1 MLKKNTNLKL
11 YEKGLFFLSLGGIG
25 EIGANCYLYCCDGKW
40 IMIDLGLSFADEQFP
55 GVDLLVPKIQFI
67 EEIKDNLEAV
77 IISHGHEDHAG
88 AVAYLA
94 DHIKCPVYA
103 SSFAK
108 LLIQNRLKEFGKL
121 DTIELIEFDSSQNI
135 SLNNFNLRFIDTT
148 HSIPQ
153 PKAIVIETSYG
164 NLLHTADWK
173 IDNNPTLGEPFS
185 KNSFI
190 NLGNEGVLALIGD
203 STNADVPGYS
213 GSESEVRE
221 ELQQVFSRYT
231 NRIVVTCFS
240 SNIARIINIV
250 HAAKKNNRKI
260 ALIGRSMKKNI
271 DAAMKSG
278 LIDNNNIFISEE
290 EASLIPK
297 ENLVIIC
304 TGSQGEKRSALYRIA
319 YNSHRNI
326 HLEKDDVVIF
336 SSKDIPGN
344 EKTINALKN
353 LLIRQRIEII
363 TADDDL
369 VHVSGHGHAEE
380 IKQMYSW
387 TKPYISIPVHGEPMH
402 LASHKKISEA
412 SQVPVTK
419 ILQNGKCLKI
429 APGECSIVDNIET
442 GKLIVEG
449 KYLYNSDSNF
459 IKDRR
464 KYSFEGLVMISILLN
479 SDYSIDKNIQLSL
492 IGLPNEQLNS
502 IKEEFKNEFVK
513 NFTKLNNDQKSSDQN
528 VTEIIR
534 KSLKFVLKN
543 ILQKKPEI
551 QIHLIRK

>member
-1 MLKKNTNLKL
+1 MLKKNTNFKL
-11 YEKGLFFLSLGGIG
+11 YEKGLYFLSLGGIG

-55 GVDLLVPKIQFI
+55 GVDLLVPKIKFI
-67 EEIKDNLEAV
+67 EEIKDNLV
-77 IISHGHEDHAG
+77 GIIISHGHEDHSG

-94 DHIKCPVYA
+94 DKINCPVYA

-108 LLIQNRLKEFGKL
+108 LLIENRLKEFGKL
-121 DTIELIEFDSSQNI
+121 NSIDLIEFDSTKNL
-135 SLNNFNLRFIDTT
+135 SLDNFNLRFIDTT

-153 PKAIVIETSYG
+153 PQAIVIETQYG

-173 IDNNPTLGEPFS
+173 IDDKPTLGNTFN

-190 NLGNEGVLALIGD
+190 ELGNQEVLALIGD
-203 STNADVPGYS
+203 STNANIPGFS
-213 GSESEVRE
+213 GSEDEVKN
-221 ELQQVFSRYT
+221 ELKQVFSRYI

-250 HAAKKNNRKI
+250 DAAKKNNRKI

-271 DAAMKSG
+271 EAAVKSR
-278 LIDNNNIFISEE
+278 LIEDNDIFISEE

-326 HLEKDDVVIF
+326 NLEKDDVVIF
-336 SSKDIPGN
+336 SSRDIPGN
-344 EKTINALKN
+344 EKSINDLKN
-353 LLIRQRIEII
+353 LLIRQRVEII

-369 VHVSGHGHAEE
+369 VHVSGHGYAEE
-380 IKQMYSW
+380 IKLMYNW
-387 TKPYISIPVHGEPMH
+387 VKPYLSIPIHGEPVH

-412 SQVPVTK
+412 SQVPITK

-429 APGECSIVDNIET
+429 APGDCSIVDNIET

-449 KYLYNSDSNF
+449 KYLYDSDSDF
-459 IKDRR
+459 IRDRR
-464 KYSFEGLVMISILLN
+464 KYSYEGIAMISILIN
-479 SDYSIDKNIQLSL
+479 NDHSIDNNIQLSL
-492 IGLPNEQLNS
+492 IGLSNEELIT
-502 IKEEFKNEFVK
+502 IKEEFKIEFIE
-513 NFTKLNNDQKSSDQN
+513 NYIKLNDNQKSSDQN
-528 VTEIIR
+528 VIDMIR
-534 KSLKFVLKN
+534 KNLKFVLKN

>member
-1 MLKKNTNLKL
+1 MLKTKTNLKL

-40 IMIDLGLSFADEQFP
+40 IMVDLGLSFADEQFP
-55 GVDLLVPKIQFI
+55 GVDLLVPKIKFI
-67 EEIKDNLEAV
+67 DEIKENLVAV
-77 IISHGHEDHAG
+77 VISHGHEDHAG

-94 DHIKCPVYA
+94 DHIKCPIYA

-108 LLIQNRLKEFGKL
+108 LLIENRLKEFGKL
-121 DTIELIEFDSSQNI
+121 NSVDLIEFDSSQNI
-135 SLNNFNLRFIDTT
+135 TLDKFNLRFIDTT

-153 PKAIVIETSYG
+153 PQAIVIETTYG

-173 IDNNPTLGEPFS
+173 IDNKPTLGSVFS
-185 KNSFI
+185 KNPFI

-213 GSESEVRE
+213 GSESEVRD
-221 ELQQVFSRYT
+221 ELQQVFSRYI

-260 ALIGRSMKKNI
+260 ALIGRSMIKNI
-271 DAAMKSG
+271 EVAIKSK
-278 LIDNNNIFISEE
+278 LIEDNNIFISEE

-336 SSKDIPGN
+336 SSRDIPGN
-344 EKTINALKN
+344 EKSINALKN
-353 LLIRQRIEII
+353 LLIRQRVEII

-380 IKQMYSW
+380 IKQLYNW

-412 SQVPVTK
+412 SQVPITK

-429 APGECSIVDNIET
+429 APGDCCVVDNIDT
-442 GKLIVEG
+442 GKFIVEG
-449 KYLYNSDSNF
+449 KFLYDSNSDF

-464 KYSFEGLVMISILLN
+464 KYSFEGIAMISVLLN
-479 SDYSIDKNIQLSL
+479 NDYSIDKNIQLSL
-492 IGLPNEQLNS
+492 IGLPNEELNV
-502 IKEEFKNEFVK
+502 IKEEFKNDFVQ
-513 NFTKLNNDQKSSDQN
+513 NFIKLNEDQKSSDKN
-528 VTEIIR
+528 VTDIIK
-534 KSLKFVLKN
+534 KSLKLVFKN
-543 ILQKKPEI
+543 VLQKKPEI
-551 QIHLIRK
+551 QIHLMRK

>member
-153 PKAIVIETSYG
+153 PQAIVIETSYG

-221 ELQQVFSRYT
+221 ELQQVFSRYI

-380 IKQMYSW
+380 IKQMYNW

-449 KYLYNSDSNF
+449 KYLYDSDSNF

-513 NFTKLNNDQKSSDQN
+513 NFTKLNNNQKSSDQN

>member
-40 IMIDLGLSFADEQFP
+40 VMIDLGLSFADEQFP

-121 DTIELIEFDSSQNI
+121 DTIELIEFNSSQNI

-153 PKAIVIETSYG
+153 PQAIVIETSYG

-221 ELQQVFSRYT
+221 ELQQVFSRYI

-271 DAAMKSG
+271 EAAMKSG

-336 SSKDIPGN
+336 SSRDIPGN
-344 EKTINALKN
+344 EKSINALKN

-380 IKQMYSW
+380 IKQMYNW

-429 APGECSIVDNIET
+429 APGESSIVDNVDT

-449 KYLYNSDSNF
+449 KYLYDSDSNF

-464 KYSFEGLVMISILLN
+464 RYSFEGLVMISILLN
-479 SDYSIDKNIQLSL
+479 NDYSIDKNIQLSL
-492 IGLPNEQLNS
+492 IGLPSEQLNS
-502 IKEEFKNEFVK
+502 IKEEFKTEFIK

-528 VTEIIR
+528 VTDIVR

>member
-55 GVDLLVPKIQFI
+55 GVDLLVPKIKFT

-121 DTIELIEFDSSQNI
+121 DTIDLIEFDSSKNI

-153 PKAIVIETSYG
+153 PQAIVIETSYG

-221 ELQQVFSRYT
+221 ELQQVFSRYI

-250 HAAKKNNRKI
+250 YAAKKNNRKI

-271 DAAMKSG
+271 EAAIKSG
-278 LIDNNNIFISEE
+278 LIDDNNIFISEE

-297 ENLVIIC
+297 ENLIIIC

-336 SSKDIPGN
+336 SSRDIPGN
-344 EKTINALKN
+344 EKSINALKN
-353 LLIRQRIEII
+353 LLTRQKVEII

-380 IKQMYSW
+380 IKQMYNW
-387 TKPYISIPVHGEPMH
+387 TKPFISIPVHGEPMH

-429 APGECSIVDNIET
+429 APGDCSIVDNIET

-449 KYLYNSDSNF
+449 KYLYDSDSNF

-479 SDYSIDKNIQLSL
+479 NDYSIDKNIQLSL
-492 IGLPNEQLNS
+492 IGLPDEQLIL
-502 IKEEFKNEFVK
+502 IKGEFKNEFVK

-528 VTEIIR
+528 VTDIVR

>member
-1 MLKKNTNLKL
+1 MLKKNTNFKL
-11 YEKGLFFLSLGGIG
+11 YEKGLYFLSLGGIG

-55 GVDLLVPKIQFI
+55 GVDLLVPKIKFI
-67 EEIKDNLEAV
+67 EEIKDNLV
-77 IISHGHEDHAG
+77 GIIISHGHEDHSG

-94 DHIKCPVYA
+94 DKINCPVYA

-108 LLIQNRLKEFGKL
+108 LLIENRLKEFGKL
-121 DTIELIEFDSSQNI
+121 NSIDLIEFDSTKNL
-135 SLNNFNLRFIDTT
+135 SLDNFNLRFIDTT

-153 PKAIVIETSYG
+153 PQAIVIETQYG

-173 IDNNPTLGEPFS
+173 IDDKPTLGNTFN

-190 NLGNEGVLALIGD
+190 ELGNQEVLALIGD
-203 STNADVPGYS
+203 STNANIPGFS
-213 GSESEVRE
+213 GSEDEVKN
-221 ELQQVFSRYT
+221 ELKQVFSRYI

-250 HAAKKNNRKI
+250 DAAKKNNRKI

-271 DAAMKSG
+271 EAAVKSR
-278 LIDNNNIFISEE
+278 LIEDNDIFISEE

-304 TGSQGEKRSALYRIA
+304 TGSQGEKRSSLYRIA

-326 HLEKDDVVIF
+326 NLEKDDVVIF
-336 SSKDIPGN
+336 SSRDIPGN
-344 EKTINALKN
+344 EKSINDLKN
-353 LLIRQRIEII
+353 LLIRQRVEII

-369 VHVSGHGHAEE
+369 VHVSGHGYAEE
-380 IKQMYSW
+380 IKLMYNW
-387 TKPYISIPVHGEPMH
+387 VKPYLSIPIHGEPMH

-412 SQVPVTK
+412 SQVPITK

-429 APGECSIVDNIET
+429 APGDCSIVDNIET

-449 KYLYNSDSNF
+449 KYLYDSDSDF
-459 IKDRR
+459 IRDRR
-464 KYSFEGLVMISILLN
+464 KYSYEGIAMISILIN
-479 SDYSIDKNIQLSL
+479 NDHSIDNNIQLSL
-492 IGLPNEQLNS
+492 IGLSNEELIT
-502 IKEEFKNEFVK
+502 IKEEFKIEFIE
-513 NFTKLNNDQKSSDQN
+513 NYIKLNDNQKSSDQN
-528 VTEIIR
+528 VIDMIR
-534 KSLKFVLKN
+534 KNLKFVLKN

>member
-121 DTIELIEFDSSQNI
+121 DTIELIEFNSSQNI

-153 PKAIVIETSYG
+153 PQAIVIETSYG

-221 ELQQVFSRYT
+221 ELQQVFSRYI

-271 DAAMKSG
+271 EAAMKSG

-336 SSKDIPGN
+336 SSRDIPGN
-344 EKTINALKN
+344 EKSINALKN

-380 IKQMYSW
+380 IKQMYNW

-429 APGECSIVDNIET
+429 APGESSIVDNVDT

-449 KYLYNSDSNF
+449 KYLYDSDSNF

-464 KYSFEGLVMISILLN
+464 RYSFEGLVMISILLN
-479 SDYSIDKNIQLSL
+479 NDYSIDKNIQLSL
-492 IGLPNEQLNS
+492 IGLPSEQLNS
-502 IKEEFKNEFVK
+502 IKEEFKTEFVK

-528 VTEIIR
+528 VTDIVR

>member
-1 MLKKNTNLKL
+1 MLKKNTNFKL
-11 YEKGLFFLSLGGIG
+11 YEKGLYFLSLGGIG

-55 GVDLLVPKIQFI
+55 GVDLLVPKIKFI
-67 EEIKDNLEAV
+67 EEIKDNLV
-77 IISHGHEDHAG
+77 GIIISHGHEDHAG
-88 AVAYLA
+88 AVAYLV
-94 DHIKCPVYA
+94 DKINCPVYA

-108 LLIQNRLKEFGKL
+108 LLIENRLKEFGKL
-121 DTIELIEFDSSQNI
+121 DSIDLIEFDSTKNL
-135 SLNNFNLRFIDTT
+135 SLDNFNLRFIDTT

-153 PKAIVIETSYG
+153 PQAIVIETQYG

-173 IDNNPTLGEPFS
+173 IDDKPTLGNTFN

-190 NLGNEGVLALIGD
+190 ELGNQEVLALIGD
-203 STNADVPGYS
+203 STNANIPGFS
-213 GSESEVRE
+213 GSEDEVKN
-221 ELQQVFSRYT
+221 ELKQVFSRYI

-250 HAAKKNNRKI
+250 DAAKKNNRKI

-271 DAAMKSG
+271 EAAVKSR
-278 LIDNNNIFISEE
+278 LIEDNDIFISEE

-326 HLEKDDVVIF
+326 NLEKDDVVIF
-336 SSKDIPGN
+336 SSRDIPGN
-344 EKTINALKN
+344 EKSINDLKN
-353 LLIRQRIEII
+353 LLIRQRVEII

-369 VHVSGHGHAEE
+369 VHVSGHGYAEE
-380 IKQMYSW
+380 IKLMYNW
-387 TKPYISIPVHGEPMH
+387 VKPYLSIPIHGEPMH

-412 SQVPVTK
+412 SQVPITK

-429 APGECSIVDNIET
+429 APGDCSIVDNIET

-449 KYLYNSDSNF
+449 KYLYDSDSDF
-459 IKDRR
+459 IRDRR
-464 KYSFEGLVMISILLN
+464 KYSYEGIAMISILIN
-479 SDYSIDKNIQLSL
+479 NDHSIDNNIQLSL
-492 IGLPNEQLNS
+492 IGLSNEELIT
-502 IKEEFKNEFVK
+502 IKEEFKIEFIE
-513 NFTKLNNDQKSSDQN
+513 NYIKLNDNQKSSDQN
-528 VTEIIR
+528 VIDMIR
-534 KSLKFVLKN
+534 KNLKFVLKN

>member
-11 YEKGLFFLSLGGIG
+11 YENGLFFLSLGGIG

-153 PKAIVIETSYG
+153 PQAIVIETSYG

-173 IDNNPTLGEPFS
+173 IDNNPTLGKAFS

-213 GSESEVRE
+213 GSESEVRK
-221 ELQQVFSRYT
+221 ELQQVFSRYI

-271 DAAMKSG
+271 EAAMKSG

-336 SSKDIPGN
+336 SSRDIPGN
-344 EKTINALKN
+344 EKSINALKN
-353 LLIRQRIEII
+353 LLIRQRVEII
-363 TADDDL
+363 TADEDL

-380 IKQMYSW
+380 IKQMYNW

-429 APGECSIVDNIET
+429 APGECSIVDDVDT

-449 KYLYNSDSNF
+449 KYLYDSDSSF

-464 KYSFEGLVMISILLN
+464 RYSFEGLVMISILLN
-479 SDYSIDKNIQLSL
+479 NDYSIDKNIQLSL
-492 IGLPNEQLNS
+492 IGLPSEQLNS
-502 IKEEFKNEFVK
+502 IKEEFKTEFVK

-528 VTEIIR
+528 VTDIVR

>member
-1 MLKKNTNLKL
+1 MLKKNNNLKI

-55 GVDLLVPKIQFI
+55 GVDLLVPKIKFI
-67 EEIKDNLEAV
+67 EDIKDNLEAI

-108 LLIQNRLKEFGKL
+108 LLIENRLKEFGKL
-121 DTIELIEFDSSQNI
+121 DSIDLIEFDSSQNL
-135 SLNNFNLRFIDTT
+135 SFNNFNLKFIDTT

-153 PKAIVIETSYG
+153 PQAIVIETNYG

-173 IDNNPTLGEPFS
+173 IDDKPTLGSIFS

-190 NLGNEGVLALIGD
+190 DLGNEGVLALIGD

-213 GSESEVRE
+213 GSESEVKE
-221 ELQQVFSRYT
+221 QLQQIFSRYI

-250 HAAKKNNRKI
+250 NAAKKNNRKI

-271 DAAMKSG
+271 DAAIKSG
-278 LIDNNNIFISEE
+278 LIDDSNIFISEE

-297 ENLVIIC
+297 EHLVIIC

-336 SSKDIPGN
+336 SSRDIPGN
-344 EKTINALKN
+344 EKSINSLKN
-353 LLIRQRIEII
+353 LLIRQRVEIL

-380 IKQMYSW
+380 IKQMYNW

-412 SQVPVTK
+412 SQVPITK

-429 APGECSIVDNIET
+429 APGDCAIVDNIDT

-449 KYLYNSDSNF
+449 KYLYDSDSDF

-464 KYSFEGLVMISILLN
+464 KYSFEGVAMISVLLN
-479 SDYSIDKNIQLSL
+479 EDYSIGKNIQLSL
-492 IGLPNEQLNS
+492 IGLPNEELYL
-502 IKEEFKNEFVK
+502 IKEDFKNEFVK
-513 NFTKLNNDQKSSDQN
+513 NFLKLKEDQKSSDQN
-528 VTEIIR
+528 VTDIIR

>member
-11 YEKGLFFLSLGGIG
+11 YENGLFFLSLGGIG

-153 PKAIVIETSYG
+153 PQAIVIETSYG

-221 ELQQVFSRYT
+221 ELQQVFSRYI

-449 KYLYNSDSNF
+449 KYLYDSDSNF

-479 SDYSIDKNIQLSL
+479 SDYSINKNIQLSL

-528 VTEIIR
+528 VIEIIR

>member
-1 MLKKNTNLKL
+1 MLKNSNNIKI
-11 YEKGLFFLSLGGIG
+11 YEKGLYFLSLGGIG

-55 GVDLLVPKIQFI
+55 GVDLLVPKIHFL
-67 EEIKDNLEAV
+67 EEIKNNLEAI

-88 AVAYLA
+88 AVAYLS
-94 DHIKCPVYA
+94 DKIECPVYA
-103 SSFAK
+103 SSFPK
-108 LLIQNRLKEFGKL
+108 LLIENRLKEFGKL
-121 DTIELIEFDSSQNI
+121 DSINLIELDSTKN
-135 SLNNFNLRFIDTT
+135 LLLENFNLRFIETT

-153 PKAIVIETSYG
+153 PQAIVIETKYG

-173 IDNNPTLGEPFS
+173 IDSKPTLGKAFN

-190 NLGNEGVLALIGD
+190 DLGNEGVLALIGD
-203 STNADVPGYS
+203 STNADVPGFS
-213 GSESEVRE
+213 SSEEDVKN
-221 ELQQVFSRYT
+221 ELQQVFSRYI

-240 SNIARIINIV
+240 SNIARIINITN
-250 HAAKKNNRKI
+250 AAKKSNRKI

-271 DAAMKSG
+271 EAAVKANLIADAE
-278 LIDNNNIFISEE
+278 IFISEE

-297 ENLVIIC
+297 ENLLIIC

-344 EKTINALKN
+344 EKSINALKN

-380 IKQMYSW
+380 IKQMYNW
-387 TKPYISIPVHGEPMH
+387 TKPFISIPVHGEPMH
-402 LASHKKISEA
+402 LESHKKISEA
-412 SQVPVTK
+412 SQVPITK
-419 ILQNGKCLKI
+419 ILQNGKCFKI
-429 APGECSIVDNIET
+429 APGDCAIVDNIET

-449 KYLYNSDSNF
+449 KYLYDSESDF
-459 IKDRR
+459 IRDRR
-464 KYSFEGLVMISILLN
+464 KYSYEGIAMISIVINDDLT
-479 SDYSIDKNIQLSL
+479 IDKNIQISL
-492 IGLPNEQLNS
+492 IGLPY
-502 IKEEFKNEFVK
+502 EETDLVK
-513 NFTKLNNDQKSSDQN
+513 NNFKIEFIENYHKLNQEQKSSDQN
-528 VTEIIR
+528 VTDLIK
-534 KSLKFVLKN
+534 KSLKIVLKN

-551 QIHLIRK
+551 KIHLIRK

>member
-1 MLKKNTNLKL
+1 MLKTNTNLKL
-11 YEKGLFFLSLGGIG
+11 YENGLFFLSLGGIG

-135 SLNNFNLRFIDTT
+135 ALNNFNLRFIDTT

-153 PKAIVIETSYG
+153 PQAIVIETSYG

-221 ELQQVFSRYT
+221 ELQQVFSRYI

-449 KYLYNSDSNF
+449 KYLYDSDSNF

-528 VTEIIR
+528 VIEIIR

>member
-1 MLKKNTNLKL
+1 MLKKNTNLNL
-11 YEKGLFFLSLGGIG
+11 YENGLFFLSLGGIG

-40 IMIDLGLSFADEQFP
+40 LMIDLGLSFADEQFP
-55 GVDLLVPKIQFI
+55 GIDLLVPKISFI
-67 EEIKDNLEAV
+67 DEIKDNLV
-77 IISHGHEDHAG
+77 GIVISHGHEDHAG

-94 DHIKCPVYA
+94 DKIKCPVYA

-108 LLIQNRLKEFGKL
+108 LLIENRLREFGKL
-121 DTIELIEFDSSQNI
+121 DAINLIEIDPAKNLL
-135 SLNNFNLRFIDTT
+135 LNKFNLKFIDTT

-153 PKAIVIETSYG
+153 PQAIVIETSYG

-173 IDNNPTLGEPFS
+173 IDDKPTLGNAFN

-190 NLGNEGVLALIGD
+190 ELGNEGVLALIGD
-203 STNADVPGYS
+203 STNADVPGFS
-213 GSESEVRE
+213 GSEDEVKN
-221 ELQQVFSRYT
+221 ELKQVFSRYI

-250 HAAKKNNRKI
+250 DAAKKNNRKI

-271 DAAMKSG
+271 EAAVKSR
-278 LIDNNNIFISEE
+278 LIESNDIFISEE

-336 SSKDIPGN
+336 SSRDIPGN
-344 EKTINALKN
+344 EKSINSLKN
-353 LLIRQRIEII
+353 LLTRQRVEII
-363 TADDDL
+363 TADDDM

-380 IKQMYSW
+380 IKQMYNW
-387 TKPYISIPVHGEPMH
+387 IKPYISIPVHGEPMH
-402 LASHKKISEA
+402 LVSHKKISEA
-412 SQVPVTK
+412 SQVPITK

-429 APGECSIVDNIET
+429 APGDCSVVDNVET

-449 KYLYNSDSNF
+449 KYLYDSDSDF
-459 IKDRR
+459 IRDRR
-464 KYSFEGLVMISILLN
+464 KYSFEGIAMISILIN
-479 SDYSIDKNIQLSL
+479 SDQSVDKNIQLSL
-492 IGLPNEQLNS
+492 IGLPDEELTLV
-502 IKEEFKNEFVK
+502 KEEFKVK
-513 NFTKLNNDQKSSDQN
+513 FIDNYIKLNDNQKSSDQN
-528 VTEIIR
+528 IKDMIR
-534 KSLKFVLKN
+534 KNLKHVLKN
-543 ILQKKPEI
+543 IFSKKPEI

>member
-1 MLKKNTNLKL
+1 MLKKNSNLKV

-55 GVDLLVPKIQFI
+55 GIDLLVPKINFL
-67 EEIKDNLEAV
+67 EEIKDNLV
-77 IISHGHEDHAG
+77 GIIISHGHEDHAG

-94 DHIKCPVYA
+94 DKIKCPVYA
-103 SSFAK
+103 SSFPK
-108 LLIQNRLKEFGKL
+108 LLIENRLKEFGKL
-121 DTIELIEFDSSQNI
+121 DSVNLIHLDTNKNL
-135 SLNNFNLRFIDTT
+135 SLENFNLRFIDTT

-153 PKAIVIETSYG
+153 PQAIVIETKYG

-173 IDNNPTLGEPFS
+173 IDNQPTLGKAFD

-190 NLGNEGVLALIGD
+190 ELGNEGVLALIGD
-203 STNADVPGYS
+203 STNADIPGFS
-213 GSESEVRE
+213 SSEYDVRE
-221 ELQQVFSRYT
+221 ELNLVFSRYI

-240 SNIARIINIV
+240 SNIARIINIAN
-250 HAAKKNNRKI
+250 AAKKNNRKI

-271 DAAMKSG
+271 EAAIKSN
-278 LIDNNNIFISEE
+278 LINDGEIFISEE
-290 EASLIPK
+290 EAALIPK

-336 SSKDIPGN
+336 SSRDIPGN
-344 EKTINALKN
+344 EKSINALKN
-353 LLIRQRIEII
+353 LLIRQKVDII

-369 VHVSGHGHAEE
+369 VHVSGHGHADE
-380 IKQMYSW
+380 IKQMYNW
-387 TKPYISIPVHGEPMH
+387 TKPFISIPVHGESIH
-402 LASHKKISEA
+402 LESHKKISEA

-429 APGECSIVDNIET
+429 APGDCSIVDNIDT

-449 KYLYNSDSNF
+449 KYLYDADSDF
-459 IKDRR
+459 IRDRR
-464 KYSFEGLVMISILLN
+464 KYSYEGIVMISIAVNEDL
-479 SDYSIDKNIQLSL
+479 SIDKNIQLSFF
-492 IGLPNEQLNS
+492 GLPYDE
-502 IKEEFKNEFVK
+502 IDFVK
-513 NFTKLNNDQKSSDQN
+513 KDFKTEFIESYIKLNNDQKSSDQN
-528 VTEIIR
+528 VIDLIR
-534 KSLKFVLKN
+534 KSFKLVLKN
-543 ILQKKPEI
+543 VLQKKPEI
-551 QIHLIRK
+551 KIHLIRK

>member
-11 YEKGLFFLSLGGIG
+11 YEKGLFFLALGGIG

-40 IMIDLGLSFADEQFP
+40 VMIDLGLSFADEQFP

-88 AVAYLA
+88 AVAYLS

-121 DTIELIEFDSSQNI
+121 DTIELIEFDSSHNI

-153 PKAIVIETSYG
+153 PQAIVIETSYG

-221 ELQQVFSRYT
+221 ELQQVFSRYI

-250 HAAKKNNRKI
+250 YAAKKNNRKI

-278 LIDNNNIFISEE
+278 LINNNDIFISEE

-326 HLEKDDVVIF
+326 HLEKNDVVIF
-336 SSKDIPGN
+336 SSRDIPGN
-344 EKTINALKN
+344 EKSINALKN

-449 KYLYNSDSNF
+449 KYLYDSDSNF

-464 KYSFEGLVMISILLN
+464 KYSFEGLVMISMLLN

-492 IGLPNEQLNS
+492 IGIPNEQLNS
-502 IKEEFKNEFVK
+502 IKQEFKNEFVK

>member
-1 MLKKNTNLKL
+1 MLKKNTNFKL
-11 YEKGLFFLSLGGIG
+11 YEKGLYFLSLGGIG

-55 GVDLLVPKIQFI
+55 GVDLLVPKIKFI
-67 EEIKDNLEAV
+67 EEIKDNLV
-77 IISHGHEDHAG
+77 GIIISHGHEDHAG
-88 AVAYLA
+88 AVAYLV
-94 DHIKCPVYA
+94 DKINCPVYA

-108 LLIQNRLKEFGKL
+108 LLIENRLKEFGKL
-121 DTIELIEFDSSQNI
+121 NSIDLIEFDSTKNL
-135 SLNNFNLRFIDTT
+135 SLDNFNLRFIDTT

-153 PKAIVIETSYG
+153 PQAIVIETQYG

-173 IDNNPTLGEPFS
+173 IDDKPTLGNTFN

-190 NLGNEGVLALIGD
+190 ELGNQEVLALIGD
-203 STNADVPGYS
+203 STNANIPGFS
-213 GSESEVRE
+213 GSEDEVKN
-221 ELQQVFSRYT
+221 ELKQVFSRYI

-250 HAAKKNNRKI
+250 DAAKKNNRKI

-271 DAAMKSG
+271 EAAVKSR
-278 LIDNNNIFISEE
+278 LIEDNDIFISEE

-304 TGSQGEKRSALYRIA
+304 TGSQGEKRSSLYRIA

-326 HLEKDDVVIF
+326 NLEKDDVVIF
-336 SSKDIPGN
+336 SSRDIPGN
-344 EKTINALKN
+344 EKSINDLKN
-353 LLIRQRIEII
+353 LLIRQRVEII

-369 VHVSGHGHAEE
+369 VHVSGHGYAEE
-380 IKQMYSW
+380 IKLMYNW
-387 TKPYISIPVHGEPMH
+387 VKPYLSIPIHGEPVH

-412 SQVPVTK
+412 SQVPITK

-429 APGECSIVDNIET
+429 APGDCSIVDNIET

-449 KYLYNSDSNF
+449 KYLYDSDSDF
-459 IKDRR
+459 IRDRR
-464 KYSFEGLVMISILLN
+464 KYSYEGIAMISILIN
-479 SDYSIDKNIQLSL
+479 NDHSIDNNIQLSL
-492 IGLPNEQLNS
+492 IGLSNEELIT
-502 IKEEFKNEFVK
+502 IKEEFKIEFIE
-513 NFTKLNNDQKSSDQN
+513 NYIKLNDNQKSSDQN
-528 VTEIIR
+528 VIDMIR
-534 KSLKFVLKN
+534 KNLKFVLKN

>member
-94 DHIKCPVYA
+94 DYIKCPVYA

-153 PKAIVIETSYG
+153 PQAIVIETSYG

-221 ELQQVFSRYT
+221 ELQQVFSRYI

-278 LIDNNNIFISEE
+278 LIDNNDIFISEE

-449 KYLYNSDSNF
+449 KYLYDSDSNF

>member
-1 MLKKNTNLKL
+1 MLKTNTNLKL
-11 YEKGLFFLSLGGIG
+11 YEKGLYFLSLGGIG

-67 EEIKDNLEAV
+67 EEIKDNLV
-77 IISHGHEDHAG
+77 GIIISHGHEDHAG
-88 AVAYLA
+88 AVAYLS
-94 DHIKCPVYA
+94 DKITCPVYA

-108 LLIQNRLKEFGKL
+108 LLIESRLKEFGNL
-121 DTIELIEFDSSQNI
+121 DSINLIEFDSTKN
-135 SLNNFNLRFIDTT
+135 LLLENFNLRFIDTT

-153 PKAIVIETSYG
+153 PQAIVIETPYG

-173 IDNNPTLGEPFS
+173 IDDKPTLGNTFN
-185 KNSFI
+185 KNSFTK
-190 NLGNEGVLALIGD
+190 LGNEGVLALIGD
-203 STNADVPGYS
+203 STNADVPGFS
-213 GSESEVRE
+213 GSEDEVKSE
-221 ELQQVFSRYT
+221 LKQVFSRYI

-250 HAAKKNNRKI
+250 DAAKKNNRKI

-271 DAAMKSG
+271 EAAVKSR
-278 LIDNNNIFISEE
+278 IIEDSDIFVSEE
-290 EASLIPK
+290 EASIIPK

-304 TGSQGEKRSALYRIA
+304 TGSQGEKKSALYRIA

-336 SSKDIPGN
+336 SSRDIPGN
-344 EKTINALKN
+344 EKSINALKN
-353 LLIRQRIEII
+353 LLIRQKVEII

-380 IKQMYSW
+380 IKQMYNW

-412 SQVPVTK
+412 SQVPITK
-419 ILQNGKCLKI
+419 VLQNGKCLKI
-429 APGECSIVDNIET
+429 APGDCSIVDDIET

-449 KYLYNSDSNF
+449 KYLYDSDSDF

-464 KYSFEGLVMISILLN
+464 KYSYEGVAMISILIN
-479 SDYSIDKNIQLSL
+479 NDQSIDKNIQLSL
-492 IGLPNEQLNS
+492 IGLPNEELTTV
-502 IKEEFKNEFVK
+502 KEDFKTEFIENYI
-513 NFTKLNNDQKSSDQN
+513 KLNDDQKSSDQN
-528 VTEIIR
+528 VIDMIR
-534 KSLKFVLKN
+534 KNLKFVLKN
-543 ILQKKPEI
+543 IFQKKPEI

>member
-1 MLKKNTNLKL
+1 MLKKNTNFKL
-11 YEKGLFFLSLGGIG
+11 YEKGLYFLSLGGIG

-55 GVDLLVPKIQFI
+55 GVDLLVPKIKFI
-67 EEIKDNLEAV
+67 EEIKDNLV
-77 IISHGHEDHAG
+77 GIIISHGHEDHAG
-88 AVAYLA
+88 AVAYLV
-94 DHIKCPVYA
+94 DKINCPVYA

-108 LLIQNRLKEFGKL
+108 LLIENRLKEFGKL
-121 DTIELIEFDSSQNI
+121 NSIDLIEFDSTKNL
-135 SLNNFNLRFIDTT
+135 SLDNFNLRFIDTT

-153 PKAIVIETSYG
+153 PQAIVIETQYG

-173 IDNNPTLGEPFS
+173 IDDKPTLGNTFN

-190 NLGNEGVLALIGD
+190 ELGNQEVLALIGD
-203 STNADVPGYS
+203 STNANIPGFS
-213 GSESEVRE
+213 GSEDEVKN
-221 ELQQVFSRYT
+221 ELKQVFSRYI

-250 HAAKKNNRKI
+250 DAAKKNNRKI

-271 DAAMKSG
+271 EAAVKSR
-278 LIDNNNIFISEE
+278 LIEDNDIFISEE

-326 HLEKDDVVIF
+326 NLEKDDVVIF
-336 SSKDIPGN
+336 SSRDIPGN
-344 EKTINALKN
+344 EKSINDLKN
-353 LLIRQRIEII
+353 LLIRQRVEII

-369 VHVSGHGHAEE
+369 VHVSGHGYAEE
-380 IKQMYSW
+380 IKLMYNW
-387 TKPYISIPVHGEPMH
+387 VKPYLSIPIHGEPVH

-412 SQVPVTK
+412 SQVPITK

-429 APGECSIVDNIET
+429 APGDCSIVDNIET

-449 KYLYNSDSNF
+449 KYLYDSDSDF
-459 IKDRR
+459 IRDRR
-464 KYSFEGLVMISILLN
+464 KYSYEGIAMISILIN
-479 SDYSIDKNIQLSL
+479 NDHSIDNNIQLSL
-492 IGLPNEQLNS
+492 IGLSNEELIT
-502 IKEEFKNEFVK
+502 IKEEFKIEFIE
-513 NFTKLNNDQKSSDQN
+513 NYIKLNDNQKSSDQN
-528 VTEIIR
+528 VIDMIR
-534 KSLKFVLKN
+534 KNLKFVLKN
-543 ILQKKPEI
+543 ILHKKPEI

>member
-1 MLKKNTNLKL
+1 MLKNSNNIKI
-11 YEKGLFFLSLGGIG
+11 YEKGLYFLSLGGIG

-55 GVDLLVPKIQFI
+55 GVDLLVPKINFL
-67 EEIKDNLEAV
+67 EEINNNLEAI

-88 AVAYLA
+88 AVAYLS
-94 DHIKCPVYA
+94 DKIECPVYA
-103 SSFAK
+103 SSFPK
-108 LLIQNRLKEFGKL
+108 LLIENRLKEFGKL
-121 DTIELIEFDSSQNI
+121 DSINLIELDSTKN
-135 SLNNFNLRFIDTT
+135 LLLENFNLRFIETT

-153 PKAIVIETSYG
+153 PQAIVIETKYG

-173 IDNNPTLGEPFS
+173 IDSKPTLGKAFN

-190 NLGNEGVLALIGD
+190 DLGNEGVLALIGD
-203 STNADVPGYS
+203 STNADVPGFS
-213 GSESEVRE
+213 SSEEDVKN
-221 ELQQVFSRYT
+221 ELQQVFSRYI

-240 SNIARIINIV
+240 SNIARIINITN
-250 HAAKKNNRKI
+250 AAKKSNRKI

-271 DAAMKSG
+271 EAAVKANLIEDAE
-278 LIDNNNIFISEE
+278 IFISEE

-344 EKTINALKN
+344 EKSINALKN
-353 LLIRQRIEII
+353 LLIRQKIEII
-363 TADDDL
+363 TAADDL

-380 IKQMYSW
+380 IKQMYNW
-387 TKPYISIPVHGEPMH
+387 TKPFISIPVHGEPMH
-402 LASHKKISEA
+402 LESHKKISEA
-412 SQVPVTK
+412 SQVPITK
-419 ILQNGKCLKI
+419 ILQNGKCFKI
-429 APGECSIVDNIET
+429 APGDCSIVDDIET

-449 KYLYNSDSNF
+449 KYLYDSESDF
-459 IKDRR
+459 IRDRR
-464 KYSFEGLVMISILLN
+464 KYSYEGIAMISIVINDDLT
-479 SDYSIDKNIQLSL
+479 IDKNIQISL
-492 IGLPNEQLNS
+492 IGLPY
-502 IKEEFKNEFVK
+502 EETDLVK
-513 NFTKLNNDQKSSDQN
+513 NNFKIEFIENYLKLNQEQKSSDQN
-528 VTEIIR
+528 VTDLIK
-534 KSLKFVLKN
+534 KSLKIVLKN

-551 QIHLIRK
+551 KIHLIRK

>member
-1 MLKKNTNLKL
+1 MLKKNTNFKL
-11 YEKGLFFLSLGGIG
+11 YEKGLYFLSLGGIG

-55 GVDLLVPKIQFI
+55 GVDLLVPKIKFI
-67 EEIKDNLEAV
+67 EEIKDNLV
-77 IISHGHEDHAG
+77 GIIISHGHEDHAG
-88 AVAYLA
+88 AVAYLV
-94 DHIKCPVYA
+94 DKINCPVYA

-108 LLIQNRLKEFGKL
+108 LLIENRLKEFGKL
-121 DTIELIEFDSSQNI
+121 DSIDLIEFDSTKNL
-135 SLNNFNLRFIDTT
+135 SLDNFNLRFIDTT

-153 PKAIVIETSYG
+153 PQAIVIETQYG

-173 IDNNPTLGEPFS
+173 IDDKPTLGNTFN

-190 NLGNEGVLALIGD
+190 ELGNQEVLALIGD
-203 STNADVPGYS
+203 STNANIPGFS
-213 GSESEVRE
+213 GSEDEVKN
-221 ELQQVFSRYT
+221 ELKQVFSRYI

-250 HAAKKNNRKI
+250 DAAKKNNRKI

-271 DAAMKSG
+271 EAAVKSR
-278 LIDNNNIFISEE
+278 LIEDNDIFISEE

-326 HLEKDDVVIF
+326 NLEKDDVVIF
-336 SSKDIPGN
+336 SSRDIPGN
-344 EKTINALKN
+344 EKSINDLKN
-353 LLIRQRIEII
+353 LLIRQRVEII

-369 VHVSGHGHAEE
+369 VHVSGHGYAEE
-380 IKQMYSW
+380 IKLMYNW
-387 TKPYISIPVHGEPMH
+387 VKPYLSIPIHGEPVH

-412 SQVPVTK
+412 SQVPITK

-429 APGECSIVDNIET
+429 APGDCSIVDNIET

-449 KYLYNSDSNF
+449 KYLYDSDSDF
-459 IKDRR
+459 IRDRR
-464 KYSFEGLVMISILLN
+464 KYSYEGIAMISILIN
-479 SDYSIDKNIQLSL
+479 NDHSIDNNIQLSL
-492 IGLPNEQLNS
+492 IGLPNEELIT
-502 IKEEFKNEFVK
+502 IKEEFKTEFIE
-513 NFTKLNNDQKSSDQN
+513 NYIKLNHNQKSSDQN
-528 VTEIIR
+528 VIDMIR
-534 KSLKFVLKN
+534 KNLKFVLKN

>member
-121 DTIELIEFDSSQNI
+121 DTIELIEFNSSQNI

-153 PKAIVIETSYG
+153 PQAIVIETSYG

-221 ELQQVFSRYT
+221 ELQQVFSRYI

-271 DAAMKSG
+271 EAAMKSG

-336 SSKDIPGN
+336 SSRDIPGN
-344 EKTINALKN
+344 EKSVNALKN

-380 IKQMYSW
+380 IKQMYNW

-429 APGECSIVDNIET
+429 APGECSIVDNVDT

-449 KYLYNSDSNF
+449 KYLYDSDSNF

-464 KYSFEGLVMISILLN
+464 RYSFEGLVMISILLN
-479 SDYSIDKNIQLSL
+479 NDYSIDKNIQLSL
-492 IGLPNEQLNS
+492 IGLPSEQLNS
-502 IKEEFKNEFVK
+502 IKEEFKTEFVK

-528 VTEIIR
+528 VTDIVR

>member
-1 MLKKNTNLKL
+1 MLKKNTNFKL
-11 YEKGLFFLSLGGIG
+11 YEKGLYFLSLGGIG

-55 GVDLLVPKIQFI
+55 GVDLLVPKIKFI
-67 EEIKDNLEAV
+67 EEIKDNLV
-77 IISHGHEDHAG
+77 GIIISHGHEDHAG
-88 AVAYLA
+88 AVAYLV
-94 DHIKCPVYA
+94 DKINCPVYA

-108 LLIQNRLKEFGKL
+108 LLIENRLKEFGKL
-121 DTIELIEFDSSQNI
+121 NSIDLIEFDSTKNL
-135 SLNNFNLRFIDTT
+135 SLDNFNLRFIDTT

-153 PKAIVIETSYG
+153 PQAIVIETQYG

-173 IDNNPTLGEPFS
+173 IDDKPTLGNTFN

-190 NLGNEGVLALIGD
+190 ELGNQEVLALIGD
-203 STNADVPGYS
+203 STNANIPGFS
-213 GSESEVRE
+213 GSEDEVKN
-221 ELQQVFSRYT
+221 ELKQVFSRYI

-250 HAAKKNNRKI
+250 DAAKKNNRKI

-271 DAAMKSG
+271 EAAVKSR
-278 LIDNNNIFISEE
+278 LIEDNDIFISEE

-304 TGSQGEKRSALYRIA
+304 TGSQGEKRSSLYRIA

-326 HLEKDDVVIF
+326 NLEKDDVVIF
-336 SSKDIPGN
+336 SSRDIPGN
-344 EKTINALKN
+344 EKSINDLKN
-353 LLIRQRIEII
+353 LLIRQRVEII

-369 VHVSGHGHAEE
+369 VHVSGHGYAEE
-380 IKQMYSW
+380 IKLMYNW
-387 TKPYISIPVHGEPMH
+387 VKPYLSIPIHGEPMH

-412 SQVPVTK
+412 SQVPITK

-429 APGECSIVDNIET
+429 APGDCSIVDNIET

-449 KYLYNSDSNF
+449 KYLYDSDSDF
-459 IKDRR
+459 IRDRR
-464 KYSFEGLVMISILLN
+464 KYSYEGIAMISILIN
-479 SDYSIDKNIQLSL
+479 NDHSIDNNIQLSL
-492 IGLPNEQLNS
+492 IGLSNEELIT
-502 IKEEFKNEFVK
+502 IKEEFKIEFIE
-513 NFTKLNNDQKSSDQN
+513 NYIKLNDNQKSSDQN
-528 VTEIIR
+528 VIDMIR
-534 KSLKFVLKN
+534 KNLKFVLKN

>member
-1 MLKKNTNLKL
+1 MLKTNTDLKL
-11 YEKGLFFLSLGGIG
+11 YENGLFFLSLGGIG

-55 GVDLLVPKIQFI
+55 GVDLLVPKIKFI
-67 EEIKDNLEAV
+67 DEIKDNLVAI
-77 IISHGHEDHAG
+77 IISHGHEDLAG

-108 LLIQNRLKEFGKL
+108 LLIENRLKEFGKL
-121 DTIELIEFDSSQNI
+121 DTIDIIEFDSSKNL

-153 PKAIVIETSYG
+153 PQAIVIETSYG

-173 IDNNPTLGEPFS
+173 IDNAPTLGMTFS

-190 NLGNEGVLALIGD
+190 DLGNEGVLALIGD
-203 STNADVPGYS
+203 STNADIPGYS

-221 ELQQVFSRYT
+221 ELQQIFARYI

-271 DAAMKSG
+271 EAAIKSR
-278 LIDNNNIFISEE
+278 LIEDNNIFISEE
-290 EASLIPK
+290 EASLIPR

-336 SSKDIPGN
+336 SSRDIPGN
-344 EKTINALKN
+344 EKSINALKN
-353 LLIRQRIEII
+353 LLIRQRVEII
-363 TADDDL
+363 TADDDM

-380 IKQMYSW
+380 IKQMYNW
-387 TKPYISIPVHGEPMH
+387 TKPYISIPVHGEPIH
-402 LASHKKISEA
+402 LDSHKKISEA
-412 SQVPVTK
+412 SQVPITK
-419 ILQNGKCLKI
+419 ILQNGKCLKL
-429 APGECSIVDNIET
+429 APGDCSIVDDVKT

-449 KYLYNSDSNF
+449 KYLYDSDSDF

-464 KYSFEGLVMISILLN
+464 KYSFEGVAMISILLN
-479 SDYSIDKNIQLSL
+479 KDLSIDKNIQLSL
-492 IGLPNEQLNS
+492 IGLPAQE
-502 IKEEFKNEFVK
+502 ITTVKEEFKNEFVK
-513 NFTKLNNDQKSSDQN
+513 NFLKLNDDQKLIDQN
-528 VTEIIR
+528 VIDIIR

-543 ILQKKPEI
+543 TLQKKPEI
-551 QIHLIRK
+551 QIHLMRR

>member
-121 DTIELIEFDSSQNI
+121 DTIELIEFNSSQNI

-153 PKAIVIETSYG
+153 PQAIVIETSYG

-221 ELQQVFSRYT
+221 ELQQVFSRYI

-271 DAAMKSG
+271 EAAMKSG

-336 SSKDIPGN
+336 SSRDIPGN
-344 EKTINALKN
+344 EKSINALKN

-380 IKQMYSW
+380 IKQMYNW

-429 APGECSIVDNIET
+429 APGECSIVDNVDT

-449 KYLYNSDSNF
+449 KYLYDSDSNF

-464 KYSFEGLVMISILLN
+464 RYSFEGLVMISILLN
-479 SDYSIDKNIQLSL
+479 NDYSVDKNIQLSL
-492 IGLPNEQLNS
+492 IGLPSEQLNS
-502 IKEEFKNEFVK
+502 IKEEFKTEFVK

-528 VTEIIR
+528 VTDIVR

>member
-88 AVAYLA
+88 AVAYLS

-121 DTIELIEFDSSQNI
+121 DTIELIEFDSSHNI

-153 PKAIVIETSYG
+153 PQAIVIETSYG

-221 ELQQVFSRYT
+221 ELQQVFSRYI

-250 HAAKKNNRKI
+250 YAAKKNNRKI

-278 LIDNNNIFISEE
+278 LINNNDIFISEE

-326 HLEKDDVVIF
+326 HLEKNDVVIF
-336 SSKDIPGN
+336 SSRDIPGN
-344 EKTINALKN
+344 EKSINALKN

-449 KYLYNSDSNF
+449 KYLYDSDSNF

-464 KYSFEGLVMISILLN
+464 KYSFEGLVMISMLLN

-492 IGLPNEQLNS
+492 IGIPNEQLNS
-502 IKEEFKNEFVK
+502 IKQEFKNEFVK

>member
-1 MLKKNTNLKL
+1 MLKKNTNFKL
-11 YEKGLFFLSLGGIG
+11 YEKGLYFLSLGGIG

-55 GVDLLVPKIQFI
+55 GVDLLVPKIKFI
-67 EEIKDNLEAV
+67 EEIKDNLV
-77 IISHGHEDHAG
+77 GIIISHGHEDHAG
-88 AVAYLA
+88 AVAYLV
-94 DHIKCPVYA
+94 DKINCPVYA

-108 LLIQNRLKEFGKL
+108 LLIENRLKEFGKL
-121 DTIELIEFDSSQNI
+121 DSIDLIEFDSTKNL
-135 SLNNFNLRFIDTT
+135 SLDNFNLRFIDTT

-153 PKAIVIETSYG
+153 PQAIVIETQYG

-173 IDNNPTLGEPFS
+173 IDDKPTLGNTFN

-190 NLGNEGVLALIGD
+190 ELGNQEVLALIGD
-203 STNADVPGYS
+203 STNANIPGFS
-213 GSESEVRE
+213 GSEDEVKN
-221 ELQQVFSRYT
+221 ELKQVFSRYI

-250 HAAKKNNRKI
+250 DAAKKNNRKI

-271 DAAMKSG
+271 EAAVKSR
-278 LIDNNNIFISEE
+278 LIEDNDIFISEE

-326 HLEKDDVVIF
+326 NLEKDDVVIF
-336 SSKDIPGN
+336 SSRDIPGN
-344 EKTINALKN
+344 EKSINDLKN
-353 LLIRQRIEII
+353 LLIRQRVEII

-369 VHVSGHGHAEE
+369 VHVSGHGYAEE
-380 IKQMYSW
+380 IKLMYNW
-387 TKPYISIPVHGEPMH
+387 VKPYLSIPIHGEPVH

-412 SQVPVTK
+412 SQVPITK

-429 APGECSIVDNIET
+429 APGDCSIVDNIET

-449 KYLYNSDSNF
+449 KYLYDSDSDF
-459 IKDRR
+459 IRDRR
-464 KYSFEGLVMISILLN
+464 KYSYEGIAMISILIN
-479 SDYSIDKNIQLSL
+479 NDHSIDNNIQLSL
-492 IGLPNEQLNS
+492 IGLSNEELIT
-502 IKEEFKNEFVK
+502 IKEEFKIEFIE
-513 NFTKLNNDQKSSDQN
+513 NYIKLNDNQKSSDQN
-528 VTEIIR
+528 VIDMIR
-534 KSLKFVLKN
+534 KNLKFVLKN

>member
-40 IMIDLGLSFADEQFP
+40 VMIDLGLSFADEQFP

-121 DTIELIEFDSSQNI
+121 DTIELIEFNSSQNI

-153 PKAIVIETSYG
+153 PQAIVIETSYG

-221 ELQQVFSRYT
+221 ELQQVFSRYI

-271 DAAMKSG
+271 EAAMKSG

-336 SSKDIPGN
+336 SSRDIPGN
-344 EKTINALKN
+344 EKSINALKN

-380 IKQMYSW
+380 IKQMYNW

-429 APGECSIVDNIET
+429 APGECSIVDNVDT

-449 KYLYNSDSNF
+449 KYLYDSDSNF

-464 KYSFEGLVMISILLN
+464 RYSFEGLVMISILLN
-479 SDYSIDKNIQLSL
+479 NDYSIDKNIQLSL
-492 IGLPNEQLNS
+492 IGLPSEQLNS
-502 IKEEFKNEFVK
+502 IKEEFKTEFVK

-528 VTEIIR
+528 VTDIVR

>member
-1 MLKKNTNLKL
+1 MLKNSNNIKI
-11 YEKGLFFLSLGGIG
+11 YEKGLYFLSLGGIG

-55 GVDLLVPKIQFI
+55 GVDLLVPKINFL
-67 EEIKDNLEAV
+67 EEIKNNLEAI

-88 AVAYLA
+88 AVAYLS
-94 DHIKCPVYA
+94 DKIECPVYA
-103 SSFAK
+103 SSFPK
-108 LLIQNRLKEFGKL
+108 LLIENRLKEFGKL
-121 DTIELIEFDSSQNI
+121 DSINLIELDSTKN
-135 SLNNFNLRFIDTT
+135 LLLENFNLKFIETT

-153 PKAIVIETSYG
+153 PQAIVIETKYG

-173 IDNNPTLGEPFS
+173 IDSKPTLGKAFN

-190 NLGNEGVLALIGD
+190 DLGNEGVLALIGD
-203 STNADVPGYS
+203 STNADVPGFS
-213 GSESEVRE
+213 SSEEDVKN
-221 ELQQVFSRYT
+221 ELQQVFSRYI

-240 SNIARIINIV
+240 SNIARIINITN
-250 HAAKKNNRKI
+250 AAKKSNRKI

-271 DAAMKSG
+271 EAAIKANLIADAE
-278 LIDNNNIFISEE
+278 IFISEE

-344 EKTINALKN
+344 EKSINALKN

-380 IKQMYSW
+380 IKQMYNW
-387 TKPYISIPVHGEPMH
+387 TKPFISIPVHGEPMH
-402 LASHKKISEA
+402 LESHKKISEA
-412 SQVPVTK
+412 SQVPITK
-419 ILQNGKCLKI
+419 ILQNGKCFKI
-429 APGECSIVDNIET
+429 APGDCAIVDDIET

-449 KYLYNSDSNF
+449 KYLYDSESDF
-459 IKDRR
+459 IRDRR
-464 KYSFEGLVMISILLN
+464 KYSYEGIAMISIVINDDLT
-479 SDYSIDKNIQLSL
+479 IDKNIQISL
-492 IGLPNEQLNS
+492 IGLPY
-502 IKEEFKNEFVK
+502 EETDLVK
-513 NFTKLNNDQKSSDQN
+513 NNFKIEFIENYLKLNQEQKSSDQN
-528 VTEIIR
+528 VTDLIK
-534 KSLKFVLKN
+534 KSIKIVLKN

-551 QIHLIRK
+551 KIHLIRK